1 MNGPP
6 KSAGSEYYA
15 DLRSRSPEIKDTANI
30 INVLVVDD
38 SAVVRQVLE
47 SILSQEPDMSVLVAS
62 RGDFSLGEFM
72 REIVSSG

>member
-1 MNGPP
+1 MFTAILEFPRHMP
-6 KSAGSEYYA
+6 SAN
-15 DLRSRSPEIKDTANI
+15 KDTANI

-47 SILSQEPDMSVLVAS
+47 SILSQEPDMSVLVGS